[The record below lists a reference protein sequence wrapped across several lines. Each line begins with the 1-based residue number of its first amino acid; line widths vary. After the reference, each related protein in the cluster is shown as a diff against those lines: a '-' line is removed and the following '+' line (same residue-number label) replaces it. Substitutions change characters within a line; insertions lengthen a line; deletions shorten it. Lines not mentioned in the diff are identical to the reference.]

1 MCDCRRQP
9 RFVPLSVPL
18 HRGGASS
25 LRNFWNRREYRGIR
39 VDCDQLYLF
48 PSFPFVSRSNF
59 PPLRAKVNRTDTR
72 TVTRNFLGKE
82 RSDRNEEGNRV
93 GIFSFLP
100 EAHSSHRR
108 RDVVTSSIDLFP
120 KPMLSRSSSR
130 ALVKFHD
137 AWHIISRQ
145 GVGGKMGRRTA
156 SFPKRL
162 GLMGGREESQ
172 FRLGPRCV
180 SLYFLAR
187 TIDAFDLAPSY
198 YLYHAFR
205 YPPEK

>member
-1 MCDCRRQP
+1 MRLSSAASLCSPLRSSPSRRSFFP
-9 RFVPLSVPL
+9 PEFLESSGISGNSGRLRPTLSF
-18 HRGGASS
+18 S
-25 LRNFWNRREYRGIR
+25 L
-39 VDCDQLYLF
+39 
-48 PSFPFVSRSNF
+48 FPFVSRSNF

>member
-1 MCDCRRQP
+1 MRLSSAASLCSPLRSSPSRR
-9 RFVPLSVPL
+9 
-18 HRGGASS
+18 
-25 LRNFWNRREYRGIR
+25 
-39 VDCDQLYLF
+39 
-48 PSFPFVSRSNF
+48 SFF
-59 PPLRAKVNRTDTR
+59 PPEFLVSSGISGNSGRLRPTLSFSLFSIRFSIKLPSPPRKSKPNGHSD
-72 TVTRNFLGKE
+72 RNFLGKE

-198 YLYHAFR
+198 YLYYAFR